1 MTLDF
6 VWHDGRQLNDDE
18 SAPFYRRS
26 HLYGDGLFETVRVHN
41 GKICFW
47 ESHYFRLM
55 SSMRILRMDIPLTW
69 SPEELSSEILSFDP
83 DPKID
88 YRVRLSV
95 WRNGGIGY
103 APVNSSIDWS
113 LHVMSIDGLGYPNPV
128 KSQTL
133 ALFQEH
139 KKSKGLLSNLKM
151 SQSALYVLTAKF
163 AKEQNVD
170 DAILLSEDNRVLET
184 SRGNV
189 FVLSGNDILTPPL
202 DDGVLR
208 GVIREQVL
216 KSSKALGL
224 NVKEGRISPFDLLSA
239 KEIWITNAINGIMA
253 VSHYRKSTFESN
265 IANEMQNILLASCHS
280 Y

>member
-113 LHVMSIDGLGYPNPV
+113 LHVMSIDVLSIYV
-128 KSQTL
+128 MSIYVMSIYVMSI
-133 ALFQEH
+133 
-139 KKSKGLLSNLKM
+139 SKGLLSNLKM